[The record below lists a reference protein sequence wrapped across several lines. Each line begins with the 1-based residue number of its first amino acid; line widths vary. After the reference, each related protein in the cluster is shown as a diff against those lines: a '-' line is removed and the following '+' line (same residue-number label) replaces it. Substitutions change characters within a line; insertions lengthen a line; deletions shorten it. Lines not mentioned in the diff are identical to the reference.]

1 MKLNKVM
8 SLVMSSILS
17 MSMLVGCNKKSELD
31 KAYDYVVS
39 KYEINNASI
48 EKIEETNFIAVE
60 IFTDKTEKTDKMVK
74 NAEELQEQIQID
86 VLRQGY
92 DVAITVS
99 YVNENLEVRHIYIAM
114 ADISYYEK
122 LLNKEDE

>member
-1 MKLNKVM
+1 MKKII
-8 SLVMSSILS
+8 SLLISTIMIFG
-17 MSMLVGCNKKSELD
+17 MVGCNKKSDLD

-48 EKIEETNFIAVE
+48 VKIEETNFIAVE
-60 IFTDKTEKTDKMVK
+60 IFTDKTEKTDKMVE

-99 YVNENLEVRHIYIAM
+99 YVNENLEVRYIYVAM

-122 LLNKEDE
+122 SLKKED

>member
-1 MKLNKVM
+1 MRKII
-8 SLVMSSILS
+8 SLLISTIMIFG
-17 MSMLVGCNKKSELD
+17 MVGCNKKSDLD

-60 IFTDKTEKTDKMVK
+60 IFTDKIEKNDEMVE
-74 NAEELQEQIQID
+74 NAECLQEQIQID

-99 YVNENLEVRHIYIAM
+99 YVNENLEVRYIYVAM

-122 LLNKEDE
+122 SLKKED